1 MLQEPL
7 HSRQRRHSVSK
18 ARFNV
23 LFLVIHPAVCP
34 ASQTH
39 KFPNAKIM
47 PLIHPFGH
55 TNVFSVYYEQDPSY
69 VFFFH
74 PNHWVF
80 FGVVETIV
88 DSFLCCVVGI
98 VSFVLSHLVIAPD
111 HNTMK
116 QPPKLN
122 CFSLNDAPI
131 KNAAMLP
138 SQAPSVLVLE
148 LIVLGLGLIV
158 L

>member
-55 TNVFSVYYEQDPSY
+55 TNVFSVHYEQDPSY

-74 PNHWVF
+74 PNNWVF

-98 VSFVLSHLVIAPD
+98 VSFEPFGDRTRPQH
-111 HNTMK
+111 HETT
-116 QPPKLN
+116 PKLN